1 MAPMHNLPMEK
12 NLHESPEE
20 TMQNFVACA
29 TKFCNARSPARDDF
43 DDFQPVARIEPAPGK
58 FRRRDRLAV
67 VLHDDAARQ
76 QVLRDQKFL
85 NRARQLRLDWLAV
98 GGDF

>member
-1 MAPMHNLPMEK
+1 M
-12 NLHESPEE
+12 SE
-20 TMQNFVACA
+20 TTHVGCYDSEFNARNFVWGN
-29 TKFCNARSPARDDF
+29 FFPSPARDDF
-43 DDFQPVARIEPAPGK
+43 DDFQPVARVEPAPGK